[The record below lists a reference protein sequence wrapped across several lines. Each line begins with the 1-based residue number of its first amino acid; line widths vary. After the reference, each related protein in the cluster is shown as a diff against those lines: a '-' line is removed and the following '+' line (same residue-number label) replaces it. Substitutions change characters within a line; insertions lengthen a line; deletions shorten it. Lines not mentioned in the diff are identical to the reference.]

1 MQFFGLTGNRPQSA
15 PACSFLRYRAFKKTA
30 MQQTIYILTLTLLLL
45 SCSGKTRKTVD
56 TKSVDT
62 LRTISAGKMQSGIY
76 IKDKSQYDQTFIDG
90 LSEYNEPIKLIDNFM
105 LIGNDTTYFPDDL
118 NLNKEYIFKANNA
131 SQNYVLTVKRI
142 NETTLKFNFQ
152 LFENSKLL
160 QTETGEANLPSL
172 FFLGPEGEPD
182 IQTGDS
188 FFSQEYLK
196 KDKSIW
202 LCINIGMDKDYK
214 GKQRAKITYRYM
226 DKSKQTSNL
235 EECPILRLE

>member
-1 MQFFGLTGNRPQSA
+1 M
-15 PACSFLRYRAFKKTA
+15 KH
-30 MQQTIYILTLTLLLL
+30 TIYILIFVFGL
-45 SCSGKTRKTVD
+45 SSCINQTTEKSANKNSADTTQTVSTD
-56 TKSVDT
+56 NPKQV
-62 LRTISAGKMQSGIY
+62 IY
-76 IKDKSQYDQTFIDG
+76 IKNKSQYDQTFIDG
-90 LSEYNEPIKLIDNFM
+90 LSEYNKPIKLIDNFM

-118 NLNKEYIFKANNA
+118 SLNKEYIFKANNNG
-131 SQNYVLTVKRI
+131 QKYVLTVKRI

-196 KDKSIW
+196 NDNRIW

-214 GKQRAKITYRYM
+214 GKQRAKITYRYT
-226 DKSKQTSNL
+226 DKSKQTANL
-235 EECPILRLE
+235 EECPVLRTE

>member
-1 MQFFGLTGNRPQSA
+1 
-15 PACSFLRYRAFKKTA
+15 

-45 SCSGKTRKTVD
+45 SCSGKTRKAID

-62 LRTISAGKMQSGIY
+62 LRTISADKMQSDIY

-105 LIGNDTTYFPDDL
+105 LIGNDTTYFPNDL
-118 NLNKEYIFKANNA
+118 NLNKEYIFKANNDD
-131 SQNYVLTVKRI
+131 QNYVLIVKRI

-152 LFENSKLL
+152 LYENSKLL
-160 QTETGEANLPSL
+160 HTETGEANLPSL

-196 KDKSIW
+196 KDNNIW

-214 GKQRAKITYRYM
+214 GKQRAKITYRYK
-226 DKSKQTSNL
+226 DKSIKTSNL

>member
-1 MQFFGLTGNRPQSA
+1 MLLFTS
-15 PACSFLRYRAFKKTA
+15 YRAFKKTA

-62 LRTISAGKMQSGIY
+62 LPTISADKMQSGIY
-76 IKDKSQYDQTFIDG
+76 TKDKSQYDQTFIDG

-118 NLNKEYIFKANNA
+118 NLNKEYIFKANND
-131 SQNYVLTVKRI
+131 SQNYVLRVKRI

-160 QTETGEANLPSL
+160 HTETGEANLPSL

-196 KDKSIW
+196 KDNSIW

>member
-1 MQFFGLTGNRPQSA
+1 VFGLSSCNNQTTGESA
-15 PACSFLRYRAFKKTA
+15 NKNSAETT
-30 MQQTIYILTLTLLLL
+30 QTVSTDNPKQIIN
-45 SCSGKTRKTVD
+45 
-56 TKSVDT
+56 
-62 LRTISAGKMQSGIY
+62 
-76 IKDKSQYDQTFIDG
+76 IKDKSQYDKTFIEG

-118 NLNKEYIFKANNA
+118 GLNKKYIFKANSD
-131 SQNYVLTVKRI
+131 SQNYVLIVKRI
-142 NETTLKFNFQ
+142 NETTLQFNFQ
-152 LFENSKLL
+152 LFENNKLL
-160 QTETGEANLPSL
+160 HIEAGEANLPSL

-202 LCINIGMDKDYK
+202 LRINIGMDKDYK

-226 DKSKQTSNL
+226 DKSKQTTNL

>member
-1 MQFFGLTGNRPQSA
+1 M
-15 PACSFLRYRAFKKTA
+15 KH
-30 MQQTIYILTLTLLLL
+30 TIYILTFVFGLSSCNNLTT
-45 SCSGKTRKTVD
+45 GKSANKNSADTTQTVSTD
-56 TKSVDT
+56 NPKQV
-62 LRTISAGKMQSGIY
+62 IY

-118 NLNKEYIFKANNA
+118 SLNKEYIFKGNND

-152 LFENSKLL
+152 LFENNKLL
-160 QTETGEANLPSL
+160 HIETGEANLPSL
-172 FFLGPEGEPD
+172 FFFGAEGEPD

-196 KDKSIW
+196 KDNSIW
-202 LCINIGMDKDYK
+202 LCIKIGMDKDYK
-214 GKQRAKITYRYM
+214 GKQRAKIMYRYT
-226 DKSKQTSNL
+226 DKLKQTANL

>member
-1 MQFFGLTGNRPQSA
+1 M
-15 PACSFLRYRAFKKTA
+15 K
-30 MQQTIYILTLTLLLL
+30 QTIYILTFVFGL
-45 SCSGKTRKTVD
+45 SSCNNQTTEKSANKNSAD
-56 TKSVDT
+56 TPQIVSTDNPKQV
-62 LRTISAGKMQSGIY
+62 IY
-76 IKDKSQYDQTFIDG
+76 IKDKSKYDQTFIDG
-90 LSEYNEPIKLIDNFM
+90 LSEYKEPIKLIDNFM

-118 NLNKEYIFKANNA
+118 SLNKEYIFKANND
-131 SQNYVLTVKRI
+131 SQKYVLTVKRI

-152 LFENSKLL
+152 LFENNKLL
-160 QTETGEANLPSL
+160 HTESGKANLPSL

-196 KDKSIW
+196 KDDSIW

-214 GKQRAKITYRYM
+214 GKQRAKITYRYT
-226 DKSKQTSNL
+226 DESKQTANL